1 MSAFSRGCFLRHQCA
16 LGARAFQPP
25 RIRSQPRFFSY
36 APILRAAKGPKR
48 IVPKS
53 KPSYAPTNA
62 TATGPPPPRVYQS
75 YANILAQKLHPT
87 LLYQAPSASMFML
100 ACYGAAFCFIVHGGY
115 ALFVYY
121 EEREGLS
128 TWTRYAFAVGSVFMG
143 GFAGYLVLGPSMMI
157 KSISAIPRNVT
168 RTLGTPA
175 AGGSIPELQLEVELR
190 RMVPFLATKKVYIKP
205 QELVLPVPLGP
216 TPAQRLTPAEI
227 KRMNAEKKLRRQQDL
242 EYQRSHLMTLPFRQM
257 SRGFFSLFQNTR
269 RAFMREGFLK
279 VQVKQRT
286 CKLDITG
293 GWALDDG
300 KALDR
305 LVGVKK

>member
-16 LGARAFQPP
+16 FGARAFQP

-36 APILRAAKGPKR
+36 APILRAANGSKRVAPKG
-48 IVPKS
+48 
-53 KPSYAPTNA
+53 KPSYAPENA
-62 TATGPPPPRVYQS
+62 TATTPPPSRVYQS
-75 YANILAQKLHPT
+75 YANILAQKPHPT
-87 LLYQAPSASMFML
+87 LLYQAPSSSMFML

-115 ALFVYY
+115 ALFIY
-121 EEREGLS
+121 EEQREGLS
-128 TWTRYAFAVGSVFMG
+128 TWTNYAFAVGAVFMG
-143 GFAGYLVLGPSMMI
+143 GCAGYLILGPSMMI

-175 AGGSIPELQLEVELR
+175 TSGSIPELQLEVELR
-190 RMVPFLATKKVYIKP
+190 RMVPFFSAKKIYIKP
-205 QELVLPVPLGP
+205 QELVLPMPLGP
-216 TPAQRLTPAEI
+216 TPAQRVSPAVI
-227 KRMNAEKKLRRQQDL
+227 RAMTAEKKLRRQQEL
-242 EYQRSHLMTLPFRQM
+242 EYERTHLMTSPFRQM
-257 SRGFFSLFQNTR
+257 SKGFFSLFQNTR

-279 VQVKQRT
+279 AQVKQKT
-286 CKLDITG
+286 YKLDITG